1 MYARDFARLATP
13 IGLVEVTGTE
23 TLIERIRIGVDGPPT
38 SATAAAVVTA
48 LEQLNAFFAGERRC
62 FDLPLAPAATPRGGA
77 LRDAIVAIGYGRTLS
92 YGEVARQIASSAR
105 AVGQACA
112 RNPFPLVVPCHRVL
126 VAGGALGPYSAGDGP
141 VTKRWLL
148 DHERDWAGGGAVA
161 RTTGQQILQW

>member
-13 IGLVEVTGTE
+13 IGLVEVAGTE
-23 TLIERIRIGVDGPPT
+23 TLIERIRIGVEGRPC
-38 SATAAAVVTA
+38 SAIAAAVVTA
-48 LEQLNAFFAGERRC
+48 LEQLDAFFAGGQRC
-62 FDLPLAPAATPRGGA
+62 FDLPLSPAATLRGGA
-77 LRDAIVAIGYGRTLS
+77 LRDAIVAIGFGQTLG

-126 VAGGALGPYSAGDGP
+126 AAGGALGPYSAGDGP

-148 DHERDWAGGGAVA
+148 EHERRWAGGDALAGA
-161 RTTGQQILQW
+161 TGQQVLQL